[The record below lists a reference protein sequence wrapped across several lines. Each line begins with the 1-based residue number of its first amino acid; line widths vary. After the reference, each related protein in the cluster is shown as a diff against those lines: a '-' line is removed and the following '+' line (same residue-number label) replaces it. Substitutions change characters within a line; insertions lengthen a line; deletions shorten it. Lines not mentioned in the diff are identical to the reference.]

1 MAKEKNKKPAEVE
14 EAVEEVEET
23 LEGVEDPEDED
34 YPDAESDVDPE
45 DGADEGSEDNENEG
59 VDDAN
64 LPDYMKV
71 GRDTV
76 ESLDDATKVQYL
88 EELTKAMFGYSADF
102 MNQADAFGAR
112 NILIGAGRAR
122 KAAVMFR
129 KCVTAYRLLSIHVA
143 RLKRVEKAE
152 AKELSKKTA
161 EAEKSGKAAEAKAVQ
176 EKKNAGR
183 HKKSEN

>member
-1 MAKEKNKKPAEVE
+1 MAKEKNKKAAEVE
-14 EAVEEVEET
+14 ETAVEPEENT
-23 LEGVEDPEDED
+23 AVAEDDLEG
-34 YPDAESDVDPE
+34 A
-45 DGADEGSEDNENEG
+45 EDNENEG
-59 VDDAN
+59 VDDAD
-64 LPDYMKV
+64 LPEYMKV

-76 ESLDDATKVQYL
+76 DDLDDATKVQYL

-143 RLKRVEKAE
+143 RLKRAEKAE
-152 AKELSKKTA
+152 AKEAKKTA
-161 EAEKSGKAAEAKAVQ
+161 EQAEEAKAAKTPKKAE
-176 EKKNAGR
+176 EKPAAKPAAKEAPKA
-183 HKKSEN
+183 KKPAKK